1 MIRTFLKSAVFL
13 SFIITVL
20 FLPCFA
26 YCQDAQPAQET
37 YAGEFAGWQV
47 KVPMN
52 NYYFVRSVLNIF
64 GTRWGAAPQNEKEME
79 DRVWEQLVLSF
90 EAFRRGIKV
99 ETPEV
104 EDELGK
110 MLKDAKVAFDWKKS
124 PADYEKWVK
133 EKTGEPVDF
142 FQNQLSHL
150 IQLEKLR
157 KQVLDGIK
165 PSVSEDEARDE
176 YINEYNTMELEL
188 AQFDELK
195 DAQDYYKKM
204 QDPALWDKRAK
215 KDPKFFKRPGFVSF
229 EFLINMWMIPRAD
242 LYKMLKM
249 EVNSIYPPTPVYKG
263 YGVFRII
270 KKREADPAEFPKLRE
285 SYLKQVENIKKYEGL
300 TDWVKKLKEE
310 AGIIVYPKPAPAAKG
325 K

>member
-1 MIRTFLKSAVFL
+1 MARIPLRLIIVL
-13 SFIITVL
+13 SFIIAAL

-26 YCQDAQPAQET
+26 YCQNAPDA
-37 YAGEFAGWQV
+37 YAGEFAGWHV

-64 GTRWGAAPQNEKEME
+64 GTKWGATPKNEKELE
-79 DRVWEQLVLSF
+79 ERIWEQLALSF
-90 EAFRRGIKV
+90 EAFKRGIKV
-99 ETPEV
+99 ETPEL
-104 EDELGK
+104 EEELGK
-110 MLKDAKVAFDWKKS
+110 MLKDAKVDFDWKKS

-133 EKTGEPVDF
+133 AKTAEPVDF
-142 FQNQLSHL
+142 FQNQLRHL

-157 KQVLDGIK
+157 KQVLDGVK
-165 PSVSEDEARDE
+165 PSVSEEQAYDE
-176 YINEYNTMELEL
+176 YINEYNTIELEL

-195 DAQDYYKKM
+195 DAQDYYNKM
-204 QDPALWDKRAK
+204 QNPDLWDKRAK

-229 EFLINMWMIPRAD
+229 EFLINMWMIPKAD

-270 KKREADPAEFPKLRE
+270 KKREADPAEFPKLKD
-285 SYLKQVENIKKYEGL
+285 SYFQQVENIKKYEGL
-300 TDWVKKLKEE
+300 NDWVKKLKEE
-310 AGIIVYPKPAPAAKG
+310 AGIVVYPRTSGGAKG
-325 K
+325 E